1 MSRCLSEV
9 YDSFTIDRKEATMF
23 LTVFNRLLRERGMN
37 PLSLAKQ
44 IGVPKSIVY
53 EWRSGEREPS
63 MENLIRLAD
72 FFGVSLEYLT
82 GRTDEDTEA
91 TEKELLLLLRAAKTI
106 SAEDHEALVKSF
118 KANLDS
124 YLKLNEK
131 NDDAK

>member
-1 MSRCLSEV
+1 
-9 YDSFTIDRKEATMF
+9 MF
-23 LTVFNRLLRERGMN
+23 LTVFNRLLRENGLN
-37 PLSLAKQ
+37 PLSLAKK

-91 TEKELLLLLRAAKTI
+91 TEKELLLLLRAAKSI
-106 SAEDHEALVKSF
+106 STEDHEALVKSF

-124 YLKLNEK
+124 YLKLNTPA
-131 NDDAK
+131 DDAK